1 MPERDL
7 LEDTKWI
14 FGKWVRDELIKKS
27 VNTYNSLPSDAKV
40 GDVYKILNA
49 DPDNNINAGDLV
61 IWTGDTWEKFNG
73 VFQTGSLTEEEL
85 TSLKTGIGIGITRI
99 PAEDYIRASLH
110 QYLSYNENIT
120 INAVPIYHLDVNQ
133 LIYVEN
139 NESDIQGNYII
150 DSISYPLNFDGL
162 MTINARKMMTMV

>member
-7 LEDTKWI
+7 YTDNKWI
-14 FGKWVRDELIKKS
+14 FGEYKDGEFIHYDKDSEEGKKAIDAIKNK
-27 VNTYNSLPSDAKV
+27 
-40 GDVYKILNA
+40 
-49 DPDNNINAGDLV
+49 
-61 IWTGDTWEKFNG
+61 
-73 VFQTGSLTEEEL
+73 
-85 TSLKTGIGIGITRI
+85 IGIGITRV